1 MKVTK
6 IKNYL
11 KKRNLNNK
19 NFKLRKISKNDVIQ
33 IQFLNLF
40 LKKFKKKTILGICI
54 KKKNNSLNTI
64 AIRNKIKGEGI
75 KQFLFLNSPLILTIK
90 KIIK

>member
-54 KKKNNSLNTI
+54 KKK
-64 AIRNKIKGEGI
+64 K
-75 KQFLFLNSPLILTIK
+75 
-90 KIIK
+90 